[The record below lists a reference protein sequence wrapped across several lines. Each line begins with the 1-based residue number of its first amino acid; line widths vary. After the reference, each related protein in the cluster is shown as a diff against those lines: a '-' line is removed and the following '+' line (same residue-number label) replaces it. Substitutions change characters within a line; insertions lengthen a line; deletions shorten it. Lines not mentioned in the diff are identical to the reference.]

1 MTRSPPLAQ
10 MTARMQCR
18 GEPGIAGDHEH
29 QPAIPANPCDSLPE
43 RHAVR
48 ILVMAEHDACEAMRQ
63 ASDRRPR
70 IGQAAVISEQPERRQ
85 WRRTS
90 RGRTCPGKQ
99 TWRERGWVGVRLRH
113 LIAVSSE
120 PTMSKRKHAIEAH
133 FQQGVRLHRASRLAE
148 AELVYRQVLAA
159 MPGHAETLHMLGVLA
174 LQSGQFGAA
183 LANIDQAIAL
193 RPATAMYHVN
203 RANALLA
210 LGDKAAAVAACQ
222 EALRHKRNCAE
233 ADQVLGHALA
243 DEGRTDAAI
252 EAYRAALRHNP
263 NLPGLHNNLGLALRQ
278 AGQLEDAATHLRQA
292 LTQEP
297 SDVQAQSNLAGLLK
311 ELGRLDEAEALYR
324 EALRQRPDEPGLHYN
339 LGLVLLLR
347 GRLDAGWPE
356 YEWRFRA
363 GTARLPDCSQPRW
376 QGEPLDGRTLLVRA
390 EQGFG
395 DTIQFCRFVP
405 LVTGG
410 HVILEVQPSLRRL
423 VTGLQGVERIV
434 GAGETLVD
442 FDLYV
447 PLLSLPH
454 LLRFTPVTV
463 PYLRAEPALIAAWRE
478 RLGHGGFRIG
488 IAWQGNPASQAE
500 LGRSCPLESLRPLA
514 SLPGVRLISLQKHHG
529 LEQLATAAAGLGIET
544 PDLDAGADAFVD
556 TAAVMECVDLIVTSD
571 TSIAHLAGALGR
583 PVWVALQHVPDW
595 RWQLERDDCP
605 WYPSMR
611 LFRQTRRG
619 DWDDVFA
626 RIAAAAADLVP
637 A

>member
-1 MTRSPPLAQ
+1 ME
-10 MTARMQCR
+10 R
-18 GEPGIAGDHEH
+18 GGKAGIAGDHQH
-29 QPAIPANPCDSLPE
+29 QAAIPANPSHCLPE
-43 RHAVR
+43 RRAVG
-48 ILVMAEHDACEAMRQ
+48 ILVMAERDAGEATWQAGNHRQ
-63 ASDRRPR
+63 RVS
-70 IGQAAVISEQPERRQ
+70 QAAIIGEQPEWRQ
-85 WRRTS
+85 WRRPT
-90 RGRTCPGKQ
+90 RGRTRPGKQ
-99 TWRERGWVGVRLRH
+99 TRRKQGLTRGLGLVGVRRRH

-133 FQQGVRLHRASRLAE
+133 FQQGARLHRAGRLAE
-148 AELVYRQVLAA
+148 AEQVYRQVLAA
-159 MPGHAETLHMLGVLA
+159 TPTHADTLHMLGVLA
-174 LQSGQFGAA
+174 LQSGQAGTA
-183 LANIDQAIAL
+183 LANIDRAIAL

-210 LGDKAAAVAACQ
+210 LGDKEAAAMACH

-243 DEGRTDAAI
+243 DQGKTDAAI
-252 EAYRAALRHNP
+252 EAYRTALRHNP
-263 NLPGLHNNLGLALRQ
+263 NLRGLHNNLGLALRQ

-292 LTQEP
+292 LAHEP

-324 EALRQRPDEPGLHYN
+324 EALRQRPNEPGLHYN

-347 GRLDAGWPE
+347 GRLEEGWPE

-363 GTARLPDCSQPRW
+363 GTARIPDCTQARW

-405 LVTGG
+405 MVTGG
-410 HVILEVQPSLRRL
+410 HVILEVQPPLRRL
-423 VTGLQGVERIV
+423 VAGLQGVERAV
-434 GAGETLVD
+434 GADEPLAD

-454 LLRFTPVTV
+454 LLRFPPVTA
-463 PYLRAEPALIAAWRE
+463 PYLPAEPQLIAVWRE
-478 RLGHGGFRIG
+478 KLGHDGFKIG
-488 IAWQGNPASQAE
+488 IAWQGNPTSQAE
-500 LGRSCPLESLRPLA
+500 LGRSCPLEALRPLA

-529 LEQLATAAAGLGIET
+529 LEQLAEVASELRIET
-544 PDLDAGADAFVD
+544 PQLDAGPDAFVD
-556 TAAVMECVDLIVTSD
+556 TAAVMACLDLIVTSD

-595 RWQLERDDCP
+595 RWQLVREDCP

-626 RIAAAAADLVP
+626 RIAAAVAELVP
-637 A
+637 T